1 MSDNGDKTNVDI
13 NHIDGKPPLD
23 EKMTDILNPGYEVEF
38 DPTEAELAGAFKE
51 EAISEKD
58 AAESSIDVQSDQ

>member
-13 NHIDGKPPLD
+13 NHIDGEPPLD

-38 DPTEAELAGAFKE
+38 DPAEAELAGAFKE

-58 AAESSIDVQSDQ
+58 AVESSIDVQSDQ